1 MENGAAMIAT
11 RWAVRAIRALT
22 ALGAALGAA
31 IVVTLVAP
39 PAAAAAPAADVV
51 IVWAPEHD
59 TAPLAAA
66 ARDAGAALIDRSPR
80 AVPGEPPDAAIR
92 RGIETYEALQLERA
106 WAIFEEVRAALDR
119 TGAAGASP
127 GRLSDLF
134 LYRGAIRTQR
144 GEPEGAWE
152 ELVAAMVVAPA
163 RVLDPAR
170 FPPRTIEELERARKA
185 ATARP
190 RVAVAI
196 EAPADCAIAVDGAGV
211 ALRDL
216 ALPAGSHWVSAAC
229 PGAAPWGARID
240 VVEPATRV
248 RVAPVPLEPPPE
260 ADALV
265 QARAGG
271 ASGLVLAEVR
281 GRIATVRRI
290 GLDGRERDRRAV
302 AVAGTAPGALA
313 PVAEALR
320 DVLRPAPRAKWY
332 RSRWVWAA
340 GAAGLATAIVL
351 PLSLA
356 LSNDAPS
363 GVTVVGPGA
372 LP

>member
-1 MENGAAMIAT
+1 MLAT
-11 RWAVRAIRALT
+11 RPVVRAIRAI
-22 ALGAALGAA
+22 GAMGAVLA
-31 IVVTLVAP
+31 AAVAGA

-66 ARDAGAALIDRSPR
+66 ARDAGAALIDRTPR
-80 AVPGEPPDAAIR
+80 AVPAEPPDAAIR
-92 RGIETYEALQLERA
+92 RGIESYEALQLDRA

-119 TGAAGASP
+119 TGAASASP

-144 GEPEGAWE
+144 GDPEGAWE

-170 FPPRTIEELERARKA
+170 FPPRTLEELERARKA

-211 ALRDL
+211 ALREL

-240 VVEPATRV
+240 AVEPATRV

-281 GRIATVRRI
+281 GRIATLRRI
-290 GLDGRERDRRAV
+290 GLDGRERDRRTV
-302 AVAGTAPGALA
+302 AVAGPAPGALA

-320 DVLRPAPRAKWY
+320 DVLRPAPRTKWY

-351 PLSLA
+351 PLALA
-356 LSNDAPS
+356 LSDDAP
-363 GVTVVGPGA
+363 GGLTVVGPGA